1 MKKLQI
7 YAYDPW
13 NSQNQDVSWG
23 VEYTDTTLY
32 KIISEARNNYPQYH
46 ITLYYENGEITTM
59 DPLNREQKYV
69 QLWDLINQK

>member
-13 NSQNQDVSWG
+13 NSQNQDVSWN

-32 KIISEARNNYPQYH
+32 KIISEARNNYSQYH
-46 ITLYYENGEITTM
+46 ITLYYENGEIVTM
-59 DPLNREQKYV
+59 EPLNREQKYV
-69 QLWDLINQK
+69 